1 MPLGIMKLLHII
13 NQGGT
18 KMAQLNINLN
28 LEEILPKFSGDREG
42 AFAYLL
48 QTMLNAI
55 LQAESAEQLHAGSY
69 ERTDERAGY
78 RNGSYER
85 ELNTR
90 IGTIT
95 LKVPKHRDGV
105 PFKTLI
111 FDNYCRS
118 EAALIASMAEM
129 VVNGVST
136 RKVSTVVETLCGKSI
151 SKSSVSDLCKDL
163 DEAVSEFKSRPLT
176 DHYPFV
182 TVDATYFKVRENYR
196 IISKAFMIA
205 YAVNSEGRR
214 EIIGFEAYP
223 NESKETWTD
232 FFKSLKIRG
241 LKDVRM
247 FISDAH
253 DGIKHAISHVFPDTP
268 WQRCQ
273 FHFIRNIT
281 DKMPKTY
288 IAGLK
293 AELNEMFN
301 CETIEEAR
309 EKRDSIISDYKDIA
323 ESAMACLDEGFEDSM
338 TVMILPKKYRKLFR
352 TSNHIER
359 LNKELKRR
367 SNVIGIFPNVD
378 SLNRLMGSVL
388 IELNEKRKGM
398 RQLIHKPAYNEIEA
412 KADKLK
418 ARAKEQQMLLAA

>member
-1 MPLGIMKLLHII
+1 
-13 NQGGT
+13 
-18 KMAQLNINLN
+18 MAQLNINLN
-28 LEEILPKFSGDREG
+28 LDEILPKFSGDRDG

-55 LQAESAEQLHAGSY
+55 LKSESTEQLHAESY
-69 ERTDERAGY
+69 ERTDERSGY
-78 RNGSYER
+78 RNGTYER
-85 ELNTR
+85 DLTTR
-90 IGTIT
+90 IGSIT
-95 LKVPKHRDGV
+95 LNVPKHRDGI

-111 FDNYCRS
+111 FENYCRS

-136 RKVSTVVETLCGKSI
+136 RKVSKVVETLCGKSI
-151 SKSSVSDLCKDL
+151 SKSSVSDICKDL
-163 DEAVSEFKSRPLT
+163 DEAVREFKSRPLT

-182 TVDATYFKVRENYR
+182 TVDATYFKVRENHR

-205 YAVNSEGRR
+205 YAVNSEGHR
-214 EIIGFEAYP
+214 EIIGFDAYP

-232 FFKSLKIRG
+232 FLQGLKRRG
-241 LKDVRM
+241 LRDVRM

-288 IAGLK
+288 IEGLK
-293 AELNEMFN
+293 AELHEMFN
-301 CETIEEAR
+301 CETIEDAR
-309 EKRDSIISDYKDIA
+309 KKRDSIINDYNDIA
-323 ESAMACLDEGFEDSM
+323 ESAMSCLDEGFEDAM
-338 TVMILPKKYRKLFR
+338 TVMVLPKSFRQRFR

-359 LNKELKRR
+359 LNSELKRR
-367 SNVIGIFPNVD
+367 SKVIGIFPNAE
-378 SLNRLMGSVL
+378 SLVRLMGSVL
-388 IELNEKRKGM
+388 IELDEKHRSM
-398 RQLIHKPAYNEIEA
+398 RQLFYKPGYNEIEA
-412 KADKLK
+412 RTEKLK
-418 ARAKEQQMLLAA
+418 ARAKEQQLLLAA